1 MKNKIVYGV
10 PGSGKTSKYFNPT
23 IENWEG
29 KTIAV
34 SLKTEKEFKGFKVF
48 PIDNPNISFEEV
60 FSYDKVLLLFNSK
73 CDSFWNYK
81 GLKNMVTYMLE
92 NSDNFKVPVLLAI
105 DDFYNFNL
113 SEKFSNGESL
123 ILNLLNLN
131 SLTTLFVVQNLKEI
145 AEQYKEDYDKI
156 MSLCEVIST
165 KGYEEYSG
173 ELRVRF
179 PKSLHKDLKLR
190 ADIEGVSLNQYII
203 YELTKAIEN
212 KNVEVG
218 KGMNFYYKN
227 MLMYEIMKMRK
238 SGIPIVVIDS
248 EDEYKKL
255 AEQLGADGVYNETED
270 TNKQVIIEEHN
281 KVVID

>member
-1 MKNKIVYGV
+1 M
-10 PGSGKTSKYFNPT
+10 
-23 IENWEG
+23 
-29 KTIAV
+29 
-34 SLKTEKEFKGFKVF
+34 
-48 PIDNPNISFEEV
+48 
-60 FSYDKVLLLFNSK
+60 
-73 CDSFWNYK
+73 
-81 GLKNMVTYMLE
+81 
-92 NSDNFKVPVLLAI
+92 
-105 DDFYNFNL
+105 
-113 SEKFSNGESL
+113 
-123 ILNLLNLN
+123 
-131 SLTTLFVVQNLKEI
+131 
-145 AEQYKEDYDKI
+145 
-156 MSLCEVIST
+156 
-165 KGYEEYSG
+165 
-173 ELRVRF
+173 
-179 PKSLHKDLKLR
+179 HKDLKLR

-248 EDEYKKL
+248 EDEYKQL